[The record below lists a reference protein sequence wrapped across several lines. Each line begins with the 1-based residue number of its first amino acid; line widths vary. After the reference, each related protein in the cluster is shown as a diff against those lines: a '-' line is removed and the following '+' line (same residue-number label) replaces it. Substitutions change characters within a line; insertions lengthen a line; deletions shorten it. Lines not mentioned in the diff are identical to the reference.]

1 MPGDGVN
8 KRPSADPTFHSRCDT
23 MDMRV
28 DLHNLHIIASSIND
42 NKDLLRDE
50 VFGALS
56 LVPSFTTKMIENR
69 MEGVLQK
76 HTAQIEST
84 TTALLDDQNARLD
97 PLIRRP
103 PRLRRQQI
111 QSPTS
116 PTSKASPRKKTNPQA
131 NGLAINVN
139 QYASVCPSTCVCACH
154 TRCKAPASAFVN
166 RVLGHLFVG
175 AAGIPFLSTKCDFH
189 ACASSRAPRVTVEYW
204 FPMGVFW
211 SQILRLQVAYQANL
225 GPQFS
230 LLRSLRRVPD
240 SSPCVYYA
248 MHGNIA
254 GLKDL
259 FRRGQASP
267 WDVSSTRGY
276 TLSRASHEIFRPAQ
290 SSNHA
295 DTDPVGPLFKTVQDR
310 QVFNLG
316 WF

>member
-1 MPGDGVN
+1 M
-8 KRPSADPTFHSRCDT
+8 
-23 MDMRV
+23 

-56 LVPSFTTKMIENR
+56 LVPRFTTKMVENR

-84 TTALLDDQNARLD
+84 TTALLTDQNARLD

-103 PRLRRQQI
+103 PRLRRRQI

-116 PTSKASPRKKTNPQA
+116 PTSKASPCKKTIPQA
-131 NGLAINVN
+131 NGVAINVN

-154 TRCKAPASAFVN
+154 MQSKAPAPAFVN
-166 RVLGHLFVG
+166 RILGHLFVG
-175 AAGIPFLSTKCDFH
+175 AAGVPFLSTKCDFH
-189 ACASSRAPRVTVEYW
+189 ACKSSRAPRVTVEYW

-211 SQILRLQVAYQANL
+211 SQILRLQVGYQANM

-230 LLRSLRRVPD
+230 LRSLRRVPD

-254 GLKDL
+254 GLRDL

-276 TLSRASHEIFRPAQ
+276 TLSRVSHENLMAAQ
-290 SSNHA
+290 SLN
-295 DTDPVGPLFKTVQDR
+295 PC
-310 QVFNLG
+310 
-316 WF
+316 

>member
-1 MPGDGVN
+1 M
-8 KRPSADPTFHSRCDT
+8 
-23 MDMRV
+23 

-56 LVPSFTTKMIENR
+56 LVPRFTTKMVENR

-84 TTALLDDQNARLD
+84 NTALLTDQNARLD

-103 PRLRRQQI
+103 PRLRRRQI

-116 PTSKASPRKKTNPQA
+116 PTSKANPCKKTIPQA
-131 NGLAINVN
+131 NGVAINVN

-154 TRCKAPASAFVN
+154 MQSKAPAPAFVN
-166 RVLGHLFVG
+166 RILGHLFVG
-175 AAGIPFLSTKCDFH
+175 AAGVPFLSTKCDFH
-189 ACASSRAPRVTVEYW
+189 ACKSSRAPRVTVEYW

-211 SQILRLQVAYQANL
+211 SQILRLQVGYQANM

-230 LLRSLRRVPD
+230 LRSLRRVPD

-254 GLKDL
+254 GLRDL

-276 TLSRASHEIFRPAQ
+276 TLSRVSHENLMAAQ
-290 SSNHA
+290 SLN
-295 DTDPVGPLFKTVQDR
+295 PC
-310 QVFNLG
+310 
-316 WF
+316 